1 MQLQMLFSSEDMP
14 DIYFISDPV
23 HLLETVRNCITL
35 GLEIVLILCGLAP
48 SFKNHP
54 SDIFGR

>member
-23 HLLETVRNCITL
+23 HLLETVRNCLNNSGSGNSTH
-35 GLEIVLILCGLAP
+35 
-48 SFKNHP
+48 FM
-54 SDIFGR
+54 